1 MAYTVYLVDDNL
13 WLTHLQLVAF
23 ATHRLDEDG
32 EVQDTTTIDDPA
44 ISRLCWL
51 DTQSEVLIQLLHQAV
66 MDVARGDELPF
77 TSIEG
82 RVIDREEHAHRRL
95 IDSDGLQS
103 FGGSCIRHSLTNLE
117 AFDTDQSA
125 DISRRDALYLRTSQ
139 TFEDVHLLDAHLC
152 CRAIT
157 LT

>member
-1 MAYTVYLVDDNL
+1 
-13 WLTHLQLVAF
+13 
-23 ATHRLDEDG
+23 
-32 EVQDTTTIDDPA
+32 
-44 ISRLCWL
+44 
-51 DTQSEVLIQLLHQAV
+51 

-77 TSIEG
+77 TSVEG
-82 RVIDREEHAHRRL
+82 RVINREEHAHRRL

-103 FGGSCIRHSLTNLE
+103 FGGSCIRHGLTNLE
-117 AFDTDQSA
+117 AFDTDQRTY
-125 DISRRDALYLRTSQ
+125 ISRRDALYLRTPQ